1 MFEEGKFHQTRIDR
15 RKFLSLAAIATVGVA
30 SGGLTA
36 CTSAPSA
43 EKSSSTT
50 ASTENAADIVF
61 KNGAVQTMIKEGDTA
76 QAVAIKGDTITYVG
90 DNVGVE
96 RFVGEKTSVV
106 DLQGN
111 TLLPGFM
118 DGHIHAPGEWRDK
131 LFGIYLYDVFTK
143 EEYLER
149 IQEHVSQ
156 NPDKELYSGAPFML
170 NAYMKAD
177 GTNPGPRKEDLDA
190 ISTEKPIIV
199 YDVSHH
205 SIWTNSAGLA
215 IGGITR
221 DTASPLGGVIAK
233 DENGEPSG
241 YLTDAAMTLVTE
253 KIDVSLPEEQEMEAI
268 LAFQEEANAMG
279 ITGITH
285 MAGSLGD
292 VNSGE
297 VYQKL
302 EKRGELNLRIRIA
315 NTIHPGET
323 ADYAIDL
330 VESTLKKDSDLVKG
344 GTAKIFYDGVT
355 ESATAVMTQPYLPE
369 AGMGTDWFGEPV
381 WKNEEFNAMV
391 NALDKAGHQIHV
403 HAIGDGAVHYSLNAF
418 ESAGAA
424 NGKRDARHTLTHVC
438 AIQES
443 DIPRVA
449 NLGVISSLQFLWM
462 YADSLYDLE
471 AAFIGKDR
479 AQAMYP
485 TKTMWD
491 AGCIISGSSDNPVT
505 FYNPLE
511 EIQVGVTRNSPYA
524 IEEDTDLF
532 RSPEEGLSVYQ
543 MMEAYTKNVAY
554 ENFLEDVIGTV
565 EVGKKADLV
574 VLGSNLLEIKP
585 TEIADSPIVY
595 TVSNGRIVYSQS

>member
-15 RKFLSLAAIATVGVA
+15 RKFLSLAAFATVGIA
-30 SGGLTA
+30 SGGLAA
-36 CTSAPSA
+36 CSSTPAA
-43 EKSSSTT
+43 EKSSVAT
-50 ASTENAADIVF
+50 ASAENAADMVF
-61 KNGAVQTMIKEGDTA
+61 KNGVVQTMVREGDTA
-76 QAVAIKGDTITYVG
+76 RAVAIKGDTIVFVG
-90 DNVGVE
+90 DDAGAE
-96 RFVGEKTSVV
+96 SLIGEKTKVV
-106 DLQGN
+106 DLQGKV
-111 TLLPGFM
+111 LLPGFM

-149 IQEHVSQ
+149 IKEHVTQ
-156 NPDKELYSGAPFML
+156 NPTKEIYSGAPFML
-170 NAYMKAD
+170 NAYMLPD
-177 GTNPGPRKEDLDA
+177 GSNPGPRKEDLDA
-190 ISTEKPIIV
+190 ISADKPIIV

-221 DTASPLGGVIAK
+221 DTESPVGGVIAK

-241 YLTDAAMTLVTE
+241 YLTDAAMTLVTS
-253 KIDVSLPEEQEMEAI
+253 KIDVSLSEEQEMEAI
-268 LAFQEEANAMG
+268 RAFQKEANSMG
-279 ITGITH
+279 ITGITQ

-302 EKRGELNLRIRIA
+302 EKQGELNLRMRIA

-323 ADYAIDL
+323 AEYAIEL
-330 VESTLKKDSDLVKG
+330 VKSTLQRDSDLVKG

-369 AGMGTDWFGEPV
+369 AGMGTDWLGEPV
-381 WKNEEFNAMV
+381 WKTEEFDAMV
-391 NALDKAGHQIHV
+391 AALDKAGHQIHV
-403 HAIGDGAVHYSLNAF
+403 HAIGDGAVNSSLNAF
-418 ESAGAA
+418 EAAGAA

-438 AIQES
+438 AIQDT

-449 NLGVISSLQFLWM
+449 ELGVVSSLQFLWM

-511 EIQVGVTRNSPYA
+511 EIQVGVTRNSPYEL
-524 IEEDTDLF
+524 EEDTDLF
-532 RSPEEGLSVYQ
+532 RAPEEGLSVYQ
-543 MMEAYTKNVAY
+543 MIEAYTKNVAY

-574 VLGSNLLEIKP
+574 VLGSNLLETKP
-585 TEIADSPIVY
+585 TEIANSPVVY
-595 TVSNGRIVYSQS
+595 TISNGRIVYSQV